1 MSDTQNTIQLEI
13 VTPEQTVYSEPV
25 EMVTLPGI
33 EGQMSILPQHTRLIT
48 QLVPGELIVRTEG
61 QDRFLAV
68 GEGMVEVTNDR
79 VSIVANMAVPVEKI
93 DEAAAEEARQRAAAM
108 LKEKLSAEEVASV
121 NASLARSLAQLNVKR
136 RHR

>member
-1 MSDTQNTIQLEI
+1 MPDTQNTIQLEI

-48 QLVPGELIVRTEG
+48 QLVPGELIVRKKG
-61 QDRFLAV
+61 QDEFLAV

-93 DEAAAEEARQRAAAM
+93 DEAAAEEARQRAAAR
-108 LKEKLSAEEVASV
+108 LREKLSAEEVASV

>member
-1 MSDTQNTIQLEI
+1 MQNTIQLEI

-33 EGQMSILPQHTRLIT
+33 DGQMSILPQHVRLIT
-48 QLVPGELIVRTEG
+48 QLVPGELIVRKQGRDE
-61 QDRFLAV
+61 FLAV
-68 GEGMVEVTNDR
+68 GEGLVEVTNDR
-79 VSIVANMAVPVEKI
+79 LSIVTNMAVALESI
-93 DEAAAEEARQRAAAM
+93 DEAAAEEARQRAAAR

-121 NASLARSLAQLNVKR
+121 SAAMARSLAQLNVKR